1 MVIETYFVVFKAVE
15 LVVKKKIQRSE
26 KFCFEVIPV
35 WVFQSLTEKPPT
47 IKHTRNVENSKYQNK
62 IKKLFLLY
70 QEKKSPIGEC
80 DANTLNNKHCPQTR
94 VSEPEPELVEGRSRS
109 QN

>member
-47 IKHTRNVENSKYQNK
+47 IKHTCNVENSKYQNK
-62 IKKLFLLY
+62 IKKLLLLY
-70 QEKKSPIGEC
+70 QEKNSPIGEC
-80 DANTLNNKHCPQTR
+80 EHIKQ
-94 VSEPEPELVEGRSRS
+94 
-109 QN
+109 